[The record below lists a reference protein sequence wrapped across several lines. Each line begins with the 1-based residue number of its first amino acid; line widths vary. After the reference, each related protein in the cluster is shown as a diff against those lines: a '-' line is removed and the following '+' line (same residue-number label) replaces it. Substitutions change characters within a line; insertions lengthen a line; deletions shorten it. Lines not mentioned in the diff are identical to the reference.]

1 MSINPKDFNK
11 WLSQQSAETKD
22 KFMPNKNKDIA
33 TKDEDFYNWLSLQS
47 TQVQNNVKV
56 VKQQESKYKVMLR
69 TDKSVPETF
78 FPIMPTS
85 AGDGEDNTC
94 PRICVGPTLLGCLA
108 GYGRVASDIV
118 DHPAHEE
125 PTSKDF
131 NGGYYISAFAYTHAL
146 DVNQNLVPEAPITDE
161 HWLVGF
167 DSDSRIIKP
176 VNVGKCF
183 VKGVYFSNKG
193 KVVPGVTYELIVNV
207 NSGNSLWLD
216 DKVEIT
222 EGNWFVS
229 ISAAS
234 CPGGRLNGA
243 ELGSVTKLSDM
254 EYLKLKNTSAVLLEI
269 DSKSFP
275 LLNW

>member
-22 KFMPNKNKDIA
+22 KFMPNKNKDIS

-56 VKQQESKYKVMLR
+56 VMQQESKYKVMLR

-108 GYGRVASDIV
+108 GYGRVASDLTE
-118 DHPAHEE
+118 HPVHTDPE
-125 PTSKDF
+125 SKSF
-131 NGGYYISAFAYTHAL
+131 IGGYYISAFAYTHAL

-167 DSDSRIIKP
+167 DSDTRVVKP
-176 VNVGKCF
+176 TKIGKCF
-183 VKGVYFSNKG
+183 IKSLSYSNKG
-193 KVVPGVTYELIVNV
+193 NIVPDVTYELIIEL

-216 DKVEIT
+216 DKVEIDS
-222 EGNWFVS
+222 GKWFVT
-229 ISAAS
+229 ISTKS

-243 ELGSVTKLSDM
+243 ELGSVTKLSDK
-254 EYLKLKNTSAVLLEI
+254 EYTDLKNTSAVLL
-269 DSKSFP
+269 DVGAKSFP